1 MMNTTG
7 KNAAIVGIGLL
18 GSSLGMALKNSG
30 YLRSGWTRRPAVT
43 QWALEHD
50 VIDRGYST
58 PEEVFSE
65 ADILILC
72 VPIPQ
77 IIEYA
82 ERYSRFM
89 KPGAILTDIGSVK
102 TVIEEAAVS
111 AHARYV
117 GGHPMAGTE
126 KTGPENGFPTLYANA
141 DVFIVPPAHAEEE
154 DVMEVERLWRSIGTK
169 TTRIDAAAH
178 DDLVAHTSHLTH
190 IVASALTLSTLDVEA
205 DSKKQLRFSGSAT
218 GFRDTSRIAS
228 SSPQMW
234 REIIEHN
241 TPAVIASLHTFAERF
256 DAMAELIRRG
266 DFDGFEREFARG
278 KELRDQWMKYKN
290 Y

>member
-1 MMNTTG
+1 MNATG
-7 KNAAIVGIGLL
+7 KNAAVVGIGLL

-30 YLRSGWTRRPAVT
+30 YRRSGWTRRPAIT

-50 VIDRGYST
+50 VIDRGYAT
-58 PEEVFSE
+58 LEEVFSD

-82 ERYSRFM
+82 KRYSHLM
-89 KPGAILTDIGSVK
+89 KPDAILTDIGSVK

-111 AHARYV
+111 AGARYV

-141 DVFIVPPAHAEEE
+141 DVFVVPPQGADEA
-154 DVMEVERLWRSIGTK
+154 DITEVERLWQSIGTK

-190 IVASALTLSTLDVEA
+190 IVASALTLSTLDVNSE
-205 DSKKQLRFSGSAT
+205 SKKRLRFSGSAT

-241 TPAVIASLHTFAERF
+241 TPAVVESLHTFAEQF
-256 DAMAELIRRG
+256 EAMAELIRRG

-278 KELRDQWMKYKN
+278 KALRDQWMTYKN

>member
-102 TVIEEAAVS
+102 TVIEDAAVS

-169 TTRIDAAAH
+169 NTRIDAAPH

-205 DSKKQLRFSGSAT
+205 ESKKQLRFSGSAT